1 MSIASPP
8 PSSCSSIGDI
18 RKLARLG
25 GSVDRA
31 SGFGVVYLIATQAKQ
46 CHNETKPSYRAT
58 DDLMQP
64 RTSMERLLF
73 KEAALPGNKR

>member
-25 GSVDRA
+25 GSVDIA

-46 CHNETKPSYRAT
+46 CHNETKPSYR
-58 DDLMQP
+58 DLMQL